1 MDELLTGLKNREDYI
16 TKAEELLKKVGLFD
30 IRDKHPATLS
40 GGQKQRLVLCVAM
53 LREIP
58 FIILDEPT
66 SGLDFRSMDKVGGL
80 IKEEQKKGTKFL
92 IISHDI
98 EFIAKT
104 CDRLVKLENGIIT
117 EDFYIDNIG
126 QLLRAMEAK

>member
-1 MDELLTGLKNREDYI
+1 
-16 TKAEELLKKVGLFD
+16 
-30 IRDKHPATLS
+30 
-40 GGQKQRLVLCVAM
+40 M

-66 SGLDFRSMDKVGGL
+66 SGLDFRSMDKVGTL

-104 CDRLVKLENGIIT
+104 CDRLVKLENGTIT

>member
-1 MDELLTGLKNREDYI
+1 M
-16 TKAEELLKKVGLFD
+16 
-30 IRDKHPATLS
+30 
-40 GGQKQRLVLCVAM
+40 
-53 LREIP
+53 
-58 FIILDEPT
+58 
-66 SGLDFRSMDKVGGL
+66 
-80 IKEEQKKGTKFL
+80 

-126 QLLRAMEAK
+126 QLLIAMEAK

>member
-1 MDELLTGLKNREDYI
+1 MSR
-16 TKAEELLKKVGLFD
+16 
-30 IRDKHPATLS
+30 H
-40 GGQKQRLVLCVAM
+40 Q
-53 LREIP
+53 
-58 FIILDEPT
+58 
-66 SGLDFRSMDKVGGL
+66 GL
-80 IKEEQKKGTKFL
+80 ISGVWIRWEINQRGTKKGTKFL

-126 QLLRAMEAK
+126 QLLIAMEAK